1 MSEKREK
8 KKFNLR
14 NYVGMLFFLAIGGFS
29 GWFIGYYL
37 GETAA
42 DGGLGQTLWSFA
54 VLLLGMYVMLYAQIV
69 IHEAGHLV
77 FGLLTG
83 YRFSLFRIFSLT
95 FLRDPDSGKIKV
107 RRMQLAGT
115 GGQCL
120 LVPPE
125 PVDGKIPFALY
136 HLGGVLM
143 NLIASAVFFVLY
155 LLTRSIP
162 MLSLFFLIGV
172 IVGIAY
178 AMMNGIPMRL
188 GAVDNDG
195 YNLYAQTRSPHAV
208 EAMRIQLLT
217 AEAIARGKR
226 LRDLPA
232 EWFTVPEEAS
242 LENSMVAVIA
252 VFACNRLMD
261 EGRYEEAEEAIR
273 TLCAKQ
279 TGMVGVHR
287 SLLLCDRITC
297 LLLNGK
303 TAEADA
309 LLTKELTGFMKA
321 MKTNP
326 SVVRTQYAIAR
337 LQKHD
342 AAEAEVLLGRF
353 EACAKSHPFP
363 SDIVSERQ
371 VLTAIDAAAS
381 DTQQ

>member
-8 KKFNLR
+8 KKIDLR

-143 NLIASAVFFVLY
+143 NLIASAMFLALY
-155 LLTRSIP
+155 LLTRSLP

-208 EAMRIQLLT
+208 EAMRMQLLT

-242 LENSMVAVIA
+242 LDNSMVAVMA

-303 TAEADA
+303 TVEADA

-326 SVVRTQYAIAR
+326 SIVRTQYAIAC

-342 AAEAEVLLGRF
+342 AAEAEALLDRF

-363 SDIVSERQ
+363 SDIASERQ
-371 VLTAIDAAAS
+371 ILAAIDAAAS
-381 DTQQ
+381 DTEQ